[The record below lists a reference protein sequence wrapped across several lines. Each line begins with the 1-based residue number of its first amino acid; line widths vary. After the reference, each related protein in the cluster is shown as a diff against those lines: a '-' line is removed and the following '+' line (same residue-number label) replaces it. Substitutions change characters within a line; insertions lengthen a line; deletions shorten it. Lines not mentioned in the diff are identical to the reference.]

1 MKDFKGFFFFL
12 LFYQFIKPISTYK
25 CRLAK
30 KDQEKNAILVY
41 KAFYLI
47 FILFIFLHFSLRLF

>member
-1 MKDFKGFFFFL
+1 MKDFKGFFFFYYTINL
-12 LFYQFIKPISTYK
+12 LNLYQSTYK

-47 FILFIFLHFSLRLF
+47 FIFFIFFAF